1 MILEKK
7 NKCKIMDIV
16 CMECKTTNV
25 KEYFDIYVWALLK
38 YKVNNLILFYN
49 NLILISI

>member
-7 NKCKIMDIV
+7 NKCKIMGIV

-25 KEYFDIYVWALLK
+25 KEYFDIVCMDIVK
-38 YKVNNLILFYN
+38 I
-49 NLILISI
+49 